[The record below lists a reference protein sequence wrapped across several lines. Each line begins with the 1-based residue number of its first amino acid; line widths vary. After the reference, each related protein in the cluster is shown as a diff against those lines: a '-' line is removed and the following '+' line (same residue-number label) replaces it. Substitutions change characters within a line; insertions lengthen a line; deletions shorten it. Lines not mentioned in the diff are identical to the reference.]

1 MEQDNCCVVC
11 GEIIPEGVMVCKCC
25 ERKFLNQQIIKEK
38 NQKRKPKKSIYFIV
52 RVKKF
57 LTHL

>member
-25 ERKFLNQQIIKEK
+25 ERKILNRQIEKRKES
-38 NQKRKPKKSIYFIV
+38 KRKPKKRHIFY
-52 RVKKF
+52 R
-57 LTHL
+57 